1 MQPQELYF
9 HGSMAQFWIVIYAA
23 YQRLYAALGREPF
36 RLFSPL
42 GSLGGRISE
51 YAPKETDK
59 ILITFFDHGH
69 GLDVISLEVEF
80 SRIKEMVCLTITDSD
95 STDYVLYEGYGKS
108 ALSMW
113 NEVRSALE
121 KSGRLVDL
129 HAHILDNRP
138 HLLAKPEEPPKP
150 EHRSNINAWFDW
162 YHGMLE
168 AGFHCTLAEIAEETH
183 HNPAYIRR
191 LHANYEKE
199 REFGGANKRSN
210 KK

>member
-9 HGSMAQFWIVIYAA
+9 QGPMAQFWIVIYAE

-36 RLFSPL
+36 RFFSPL

-108 ALSMW
+108 ALSRW
-113 NEVRSALE
+113 NEVRSALK
-121 KSGRLVDL
+121 KSGLLVDPL
-129 HAHILDNRP
+129 AHYQPKKKRGMQLGTEHKLQQLRELRLEAIKNNRP
-138 HLLAKPEEPPKP
+138 IPKKKAAMDRVHITYRTWVDHDR
-150 EHRSNINAWFDW
+150 ELW
-162 YHGMLE
+162 
-168 AGFHCTLAEIAEETH
+168 AGWDDES
-183 HNPAYIRR
+183 YR
-191 LHANYEKE
+191 
-199 REFGGANKRSN
+199 
-210 KK
+210 

>member
-1 MQPQELYF
+1 
-9 HGSMAQFWIVIYAA
+9 MAQFWIVICAE
-23 YQRLYAALGREPF
+23 YQRLHAALGCEPF
-36 RLFSPL
+36 RFFSPL

-59 ILITFFDHGH
+59 ILITFFDHGR

-95 STDYVLYEGYGKS
+95 SLDYVPYEGYGKS

-129 HAHILDNRP
+129 HAHILDNRLQ
-138 HLLAKPEEPPKP
+138 LLAKPEEPPKP

-183 HNPAYIRR
+183 HNPAYIRQM
-191 LHANYEKE
+191 HANYKRE
-199 REFGGANKRSN
+199 RELGRANKRPN
-210 KK
+210 KRPNKN